1 MRELFDDVPDVFKEM
16 VKSVADVALA
26 QSDVAKAAYMMESFV
41 KDYDHPRLQE
51 FADFYFNMRMEQLK
65 NENNINLG

>member
-1 MRELFDDVPDVFKEM
+1 MMYQMFL
-16 VKSVADVALA
+16 
-26 QSDVAKAAYMMESFV
+26 SDVAKAAYMMESFV